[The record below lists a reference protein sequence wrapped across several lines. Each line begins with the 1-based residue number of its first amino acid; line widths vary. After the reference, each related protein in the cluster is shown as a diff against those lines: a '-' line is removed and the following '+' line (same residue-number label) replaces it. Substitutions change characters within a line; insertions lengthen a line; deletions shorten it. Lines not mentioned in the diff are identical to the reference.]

1 MYTPLDDESLSIYD
15 VPPSSKDSEESVIH
29 AILQDKHAIYEI
41 SRILKPEYFTIQRYR
56 IVYEACVD
64 LYLEGIDIDVISI
77 SEWIRDK
84 ELQHHRLER
93 SDIMDFYMHDLK
105 TASQGVYFARRV
117 LDFAK
122 RRAVWE
128 SGFKAIESSS
138 NLQDSLYTE
147 NAIKRL
153 IDDSA
158 RFSGID
164 ANSGVCPVET
174 AFQTMENEITNG
186 VLPGITTGFH
196 RLDLKTHGLM
206 PGHMILVA
214 ARSNGGKSAFALTV
228 CDNLVRRHKRP
239 IIYFSLEMT
248 ATDIAK
254 RRLCLRAEDPKSI
267 QSLQAIRQSVID
279 DNPLWIVDD
288 ASGLSFADIQARTLQ
303 YLHRSPDACLVVID
317 HIGIV
322 KIDERRNS
330 NRAHELGL
338 VSTAIKDMAKR
349 HNLPVMVLSQLN
361 RQFAARPNKK
371 INVAD
376 IRDSGRLHED
386 SDVTILI
393 ELEEN
398 EDETPSGNGKLYLSK
413 NRHGSKG
420 AIDIRFMQDRVRIC
434 EKIL

>member
-1 MYTPLDDESLSIYD
+1 MYTPSDDEPLSIYET
-15 VPPSSKDSEESVIH
+15 PPSSKDSEESVIQ
-29 AILQDKHAIYEI
+29 AIVQDKNTIYEV
-41 SRILKPEYFTIQRYR
+41 SRILRPEYFTVRQYR
-56 IVYEACVD
+56 IIYEACID
-64 LYLEGIDIDVISI
+64 LYMNGFDIDVISV
-77 SEWIRDK
+77 SEWIRDR
-84 ELQHHRLER
+84 ELHHHGLER
-93 SDIMDFYMHDLK
+93 SDIMGFYTHGFE
-105 TASQGVYFARRV
+105 TATQGVYFARRV

-122 RRAVWE
+122 RRAVWA

-138 NLQDSLYTE
+138 DLQDSLYAE

-153 IDDSA
+153 VEDSA

-164 ANSGVCPVET
+164 ANSGVCPVDT
-174 AFQTMENEITNG
+174 AFQAMENEITHG

-214 ARSNGGKSAFALTV
+214 ARSNGGKSAFALTI
-228 CDNLVRRHKRP
+228 CDNLVRLHKRP

-267 QSLQAIRQSVID
+267 QSLQAVRQSVID

-288 ASGLSFADIQARTLQ
+288 TSGLSFADIQARTLQ

-349 HNLPVMVLSQLN
+349 HNLPVMALSQLN

-420 AIDIRFMQDRVRIC
+420 AIDIRFMPERVRIC
-434 EKIL
+434 EKLL